1 MPKCGLYMVD
11 ALTQLQTLP
20 TWHSQQQHCP
30 GWSCEMTEVA
40 LCLSTLCTH
49 VSPPETCS
57 LHPTWQRAVAGQ
69 PGTYGD
75 DILCLHFMSTFFFWW
90 LLLVQLVRWKAVWSH
105 VVAHVI
111 LRTWE
116 RPCNVST
123 VTPAL
128 ITSSLYLSWAVAH
141 LCSFSRIMLFSY
153 CILWRSHHFCS
164 FHSSMH
170 CNCNHY
176 KWATLYSTL
185 RKLPCER
192 EGQAKNVFILDFWV
206 EH

>member
-1 MPKCGLYMVD
+1 MWPPYSGRSDAAPDTTYMAQPAA
-11 ALTQLQTLP
+11 ALPWLKLWDDGGSFVFVYT
-20 TWHSQQQHCP
+20 
-30 GWSCEMTEVA
+30 VY
-40 LCLSTLCTH
+40 
-49 VSPPETCS
+49 TCS
-57 LHPTWQRAVAGQ
+57 PSWDLFPASNVTEGCCRATWSLWRWHP
-69 PGTYGD
+69 
-75 DILCLHFMSTFFFWW
+75 LFTFYVNLFFWW

-176 KWATLYSTL
+176 KWATLYNTL